1 MRTLILMLGMAVAGG
16 AHGGPAPRVKM
27 ETSKGTIVLELY
39 PAEAPKTVDNFLGY
53 VERGF
58 YDGTIFHRVIPGF
71 VIQGG
76 GFTSDYERKP
86 TRAPVTNE
94 SDNGLDNERG
104 TISMARTRD
113 PHSATTQFF
122 INLSDNDNLN
132 HQGSQWGY
140 AVFGKVVEGMDVV
153 DAIAAVETGAAG
165 PFRSDAPRQPVVIE
179 SARVVDAAPSG
190 D

>member
-16 AHGGPAPRVKM
+16 AQGAEAPRVKL
-27 ETSKGTIVLELY
+27 ETTKGTVVLELY
-39 PAEAPKTVDNFLGY
+39 PDKAPKTVENFLGY

-58 YDGTIFHRVIPGF
+58 YDGTVFHRVIPGF

-76 GFTSDYERKP
+76 GFTADYERKA
-86 TRAPVTNE
+86 TREPVANE
-94 SDNGLDNERG
+94 SDNGLDNDRG

-122 INLSDNDNLN
+122 INLADNENLN
-132 HQGSQWGY
+132 RRGGQWGY
-140 AVFGKVVEGMDVV
+140 AVFGKVVEGMDVI

-165 PFRSDAPRQPVVIE
+165 PFPRDAPQEPVVIE
-179 SARVVDAAPSG
+179 SARRVETGESG

>member
-16 AHGGPAPRVKM
+16 VQAADAPRVKLQ
-27 ETSKGTIVLELY
+27 TTKGTIVLELY
-39 PAEAPKTVDNFLGY
+39 PDKAPATVENFLGY

-76 GFTSDYERKP
+76 GFTDDYERKA
-86 TRAPVTNE
+86 TRDPITNE
-94 SDNGLDNERG
+94 SDNGLDNDRG

-122 INLSDNDNLN
+122 INLSDNANLN
-132 HQGSQWGY
+132 HRNGQWGY
-140 AVFGKVVEGMDVV
+140 AVFGRVVEGMDVV
-153 DAIAAVETGAAG
+153 DAIASVGTGAAG
-165 PFRSDAPRQPVVIE
+165 PFRQDAPKQPVAIE
-179 SARVVDAAPSG
+179 SARRIDAE
-190 D
+190 